1 MRKRVLILS
10 GVNWDATFQ
19 RHHKVAEFFI
29 DDGYDVDF
37 VSGIKSTSLFTF
49 KRWYSYLKAKFCTKP
64 RSHSNPYP
72 SSDFFEYK
80 CFNIPHVT
88 FLNDISAKIL
98 CRNMRYD
105 NYDHIIV
112 YVPCSFTKSVL
123 SLVST
128 DHLVYDCVR
137 NFSDWPNISKNVIL
151 NEKDLLCLAN
161 TILVDSYYLRD
172 KLTREHHNVFQI
184 LPSVSDISLPKYEC
198 NPIRKTITKLAFF
211 GTISS
216 HFDMSIL
223 KVLESKSIELL
234 FWGVDDLGIV
244 DEYDFITAMGYESNE
259 TSLLESIM
267 SNSDGII
274 IPYKGVM
281 NGVIPAKIMQCLLT
295 GMPVFI
301 SDFYDSRIMKDN
313 LYIYKNP
320 NELGHLLSSF
330 SFENHECKSEY
341 NVELAKENLDSK
353 FNKKLRN
360 SIT

>member
-1 MRKRVLILS
+1 M
-10 GVNWDATFQ
+10 
-19 RHHKVAEFFI
+19 AEFFI